1 MTQSK
6 TNPSLSIR
14 HRLIQKRRRWFA
26 QTLIAGTVFLSG
38 PMSSGYVAA
47 QVPDSKKPAEVIVP
61 KSFDGDED
69 YEEACRLRL
78 NVDSIEKLKE
88 IIALGKSAIQKG
100 LDKADME
107 SAKKLVANSYLQKT
121 QEGLRTLGASSSR
134 SKINKL
140 LNDFLEDLGEA
151 IEFDPLLADAYLMK
165 AELHARRKEPDA
177 ARDVVNEGVGVLVPY
192 VDSKLAEPETKIK
205 LSRLMMMR
213 AGLQSETDEAVSDL
227 KRSIQYD
234 PNNQAGIVILRQSLV
249 QNDRTAE
256 ALEFFQ
262 KLLATNSENEII
274 IQCTAELLASDKDRI
289 KESLELLNSKIKLLP
304 NSTILLKTRARVH
317 AVNQDSDLAKADL
330 DRALELSK
338 DDVEGLLFR
347 ARVAIQAEDL
357 ESARKDVDKAL
368 ELAPDRIETI
378 LLRSTVAAEQKRYG
392 DAIEDILLIVKNQ
405 PKESPNVALLMQLG
419 LLYSMDDR
427 PLQAIKVFGQVTKL
441 DSENWQAFR
450 MRGDTLL
457 AMKDYV
463 KAIAD
468 FEKALELVPND
479 NLERSGILNNLSWTL
494 STSLTDAVRDG
505 KRALELGLEACELT
519 EYKKPHILST
529 LAAAY
534 AEVGDFDKAIEWS
547 EKAVQ
552 LGRETKEPQLEQLE
566 AELES
571 YRKKEPWRE
580 KTEAK
585 QNKAPLA
592 PSSSGVDT

>member
-6 TNPSLSIR
+6 TNPTLSIR
-14 HRLIQKRRRWFA
+14 HRLIQKRRRWFT
-26 QTLIAGTVFLSG
+26 QILIAGTLFLAG
-38 PMSSGYVAA
+38 PMSSGDVAA
-47 QVPDSKKPAEVIVP
+47 QVPESKKPTEVIVP
-61 KSFDGDED
+61 KAFDGDED
-69 YEEACRLRL
+69 FEEACRLRL

-88 IIALGKSAIQKG
+88 IIALGKSAIEKG

-121 QEGLRTLGASSSR
+121 QEGLRTLGAGSSR

-140 LNDFLEDLGEA
+140 LNDFLVDLGEA

-165 AELHARRKEPDA
+165 AELYARRKEPDA
-177 ARDVVNEGVGVLVPY
+177 ARDVVNEGIGVLVPH

-213 AGLQSETDEAVSDL
+213 AGLQSETDEAISDL

-262 KLLATNSENEII
+262 KILATNGENETI

-289 KESLELLNSKIKLLP
+289 TESLELLNSKIKVLP

-317 AVNQDSDLAKADL
+317 TVNQDSDLAKADL
-330 DRALELSK
+330 DRSLELSK

-347 ARVAIQAEDL
+347 AEVAIRANDL
-357 ESARKDVDKAL
+357 ESARKDVDKAI
-368 ELAPDRIETI
+368 ELAPDMIKSI
-378 LLRSTVAAEQKRYG
+378 LLRSTIAAEQKRFG
-392 DAIEDILLIVKNQ
+392 DAIEDLLLIVKNQ
-405 PKESPNVALLMQLG
+405 PKPNVSLLMQLG

-427 PLQAIKVFGQVTKL
+427 PLLAIKVFGQVTKL
-441 DSENWQAFR
+441 DSEYWQAYR
-450 MRGDTLL
+450 MRGDSLL
-457 AMKDYV
+457 AMKDYT

-479 NLERSGILNNLSWTL
+479 DLERSGILNNLSWTL
-494 STSLTDAVRDG
+494 STSLTDAVRNG

-552 LGRETKEPQLEQLE
+552 IGRETKEPQLEQLE

-571 YRKKEPWRE
+571 YRKKEAWRE
-580 KTEAK
+580 KTETK

-592 PSSSGVDT
+592 PSTSGVDT